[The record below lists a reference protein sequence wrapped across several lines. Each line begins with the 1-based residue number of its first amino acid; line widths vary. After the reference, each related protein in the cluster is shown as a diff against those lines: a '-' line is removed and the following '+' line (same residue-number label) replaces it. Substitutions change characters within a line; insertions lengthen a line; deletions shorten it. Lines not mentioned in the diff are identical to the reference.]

1 MEKWSN
7 VSSEEVR
14 ELLKLAKEGQPEAKK
29 ELAEIVA
36 GKVLSGKEGE
46 VLEAVLIIFSLLD

>member
-7 VSSEEVR
+7 VSPEEVR
-14 ELLKLAKEGQPEAKK
+14 ELLNLAKEGQPEAKK